1 MNTSKSLREYY
12 VTGKYKGYYKL
23 RERHYK
29 LSGKVHMTFSN
40 GKKELFAI
48 GKFKEEALNN
58 IFTQIDLF
66 EEDATNSSSASET
79 SGENFSLL

>member
-12 VTGKYKGYYKL
+12 ITGKYKGYYKL

-58 IFTQIDLF
+58 IFAQIDVIA
-66 EEDATNSSSASET
+66 DNTNTTSASGN
-79 SGENFSLL
+79 SGGNICLF